1 MRDYKAHI
9 RFLSVLLMIF
19 VGLTC
24 HSQIQ
29 RQFFGL
35 ELGNTTKS
43 STIKTL
49 ESKGYHVK
57 SLSNGGLMIANVDFG
72 GRAWSGVGFTFYE
85 GTLAEV
91 KFIKMK
97 ENTNLKLYYE
107 CLLENLI
114 TKYRDY
120 FFAEV
125 GSQGEAFFAD
135 INTSLLLV
143 YSNNHESVTLL
154 YQDNREVK
162 DLMREDNKDL

>member
-1 MRDYKAHI
+1 MRVPNAHI
-9 RFLSVLLMIF
+9 RFLFVLLMIF

-24 HSQIQ
+24 HAQIQ

-49 ESKGYHVK
+49 ESKGYHVE

-72 GRAWSGVGFTFYE
+72 GRAWSGVGFTFYK

-97 ENTNLKLYYE
+97 KNTNLKLYYE
-107 CLLENLI
+107 YLLENLI
-114 TKYRDY
+114 TKYSDY
-120 FFAEV
+120 FFAELS
-125 GSQGEAFFAD
+125 SQGDVFFAD
-135 INTSLLLV
+135 SNTALAVV
-143 YSNNHESVTLL
+143 YSHNPESVTLL

-162 DLMREDNKDL
+162 DFIREDSKDL